1 MIMFMKMVIGKKF
14 PRLLHVF
21 IVNVIV
27 LLLYVKPVLG
37 LSSRVEE
44 DAKTRC
50 IEREKQ
56 ALLKFK
62 ETLIDDYGILSSWGS
77 EEDKKDCCK
86 WRGVGCNNHTG
97 HVTMLDLHVSHNYS
111 LPTYQALR
119 GKISPSLLELQ
130 HLKYLDL
137 HGNDFVDIHI
147 PKFIGSLGKLQYL
160 NLAYNGFS
168 GPIPNQFRN
177 LSNLQYLNLAYNFD
191 VNCGNLEWI
200 SHLSLISHLDLTYV
214 NLSKAVNWVQSINNL
229 PLLEE
234 LRLSECSLPNITHL
248 SLPFNSSVSL
258 SIFDLS
264 LNDLSSSIYSWLFNF
279 SHSLTDVDLSVNQL
293 KGPIPESFGD
303 MIFLT
308 NLSLGGNY
316 LEGSLPKSFA
326 NLSHLQSLDLSENNL
341 IEELHQFLKKLSG
354 AEDSL
359 QVLNMDYNRV
369 SGPLPDFTRFS
380 SLKVLSVGFNQ
391 LSGSIPETFGRHPNL
406 ASLMLYGNQIS
417 GSLPNLSTFPSLTH
431 LDLEDNQ
438 LNGTMHVNI
447 GQLSKLE
454 YFDVSLNSL
463 KGIISDT
470 HFSNLS
476 SLKFLSLSSNPLTF
490 NFSSDWVPPFQL
502 DIIML
507 SSCKLGPHFPKWLQ
521 TQNNFSQLD
530 ISSNGIS
537 DVVPSWFWDLSPGL
551 IYLNLSCNLIKG
563 LLPDLSLKYHG
574 YPGIDLSSNHFM
586 GPIPLVPPNVTD
598 LNLSKNEFSGSLSFL
613 CAIMGMRL
621 TYLDLSNNLLSG
633 EIPNCWVQFTRLS
646 IISLAYNNL
655 YGKIPSSM
663 GSLGIYSL
671 HLSNNN
677 FSGEVPSSLKRCT
690 KLRVIDLGGNKFTGK
705 IPSWIGAHLTSLI
718 VLSLRSN
725 EFKGSIPRHICHLT
739 KIQILDFSKNRLS
752 GNIPHCFH
760 NFTALAESKSSRAII
775 FSSYGTFEP
784 FFARFTRYIE
794 NALVLW
800 KGQESKYGNNLRLLK
815 IIDLSGNELVGK
827 IPKQVGSLAGL
838 VSLNLSRNNLT
849 GNIIQ
854 EVGWMK
860 MLESLDLS
868 ANDLSGAIPTSLA
881 DLNFLSVL
889 NLSHNR
895 LSGRIPISTQLQS
908 FDPSVYSGNLELCGL
923 PLPNKCPGEEIVVEP
938 PVLVRGKEKRIQEDD
953 DKFVTTG
960 FYVSLG
966 LGFTL
971 GFWTVFGTILFNK
984 PSRHAYFE
992 FLDRI
997 KNWFYVTTA
1006 LSMARLQRRLQ
1017 R

>member
-1 MIMFMKMVIGKKF
+1 
-14 PRLLHVF
+14 
-21 IVNVIV
+21 
-27 LLLYVKPVLG
+27 
-37 LSSRVEE
+37 
-44 DAKTRC
+44 
-50 IEREKQ
+50 
-56 ALLKFK
+56 
-62 ETLIDDYGILSSWGS
+62 
-77 EEDKKDCCK
+77 
-86 WRGVGCNNHTG
+86 
-97 HVTMLDLHVSHNYS
+97 
-111 LPTYQALR
+111 
-119 GKISPSLLELQ
+119 
-130 HLKYLDL
+130 
-137 HGNDFVDIHI
+137 
-147 PKFIGSLGKLQYL
+147 
-160 NLAYNGFS
+160 
-168 GPIPNQFRN
+168 
-177 LSNLQYLNLAYNFD
+177 
-191 VNCGNLEWI
+191 
-200 SHLSLISHLDLTYV
+200 
-214 NLSKAVNWVQSINNL
+214 
-229 PLLEE
+229 
-234 LRLSECSLPNITHL
+234 
-248 SLPFNSSVSL
+248 
-258 SIFDLS
+258 
-264 LNDLSSSIYSWLFNF
+264 
-279 SHSLTDVDLSVNQL
+279 
-293 KGPIPESFGD
+293 
-303 MIFLT
+303 
-308 NLSLGGNY
+308 
-316 LEGSLPKSFA
+316 
-326 NLSHLQSLDLSENNL
+326 
-341 IEELHQFLKKLSG
+341 
-354 AEDSL
+354 
-359 QVLNMDYNRV
+359 MDYNQL

-380 SLKVLSVGFNQ
+380 SLKALSVAFNQ

-417 GSLPNLSTFPSLTH
+417 GSLPNLSTVPSLTH

-454 YFDVSLNSL
+454 YFDVSFNSL

-563 LLPDLSLKYHG
+563 LLPDLSVKYHG
-574 YPGIDLSSNHFM
+574 YLGIDLSSNHFM
-586 GPIPLVPPNVTD
+586 GPIPLVPPNVTV

-613 CAIMGMRL
+613 CAIMGMGL
-621 TYLDLSNNLLSG
+621 IYLDLSNNLLSG
-633 EIPNCWVQFTRLS
+633 ELPNCWVQFTRLS

-677 FSGEVPSSLKRCT
+677 FSGEVSSSLNRCT
-690 KLRVIDLGGNKFTGK
+690 KLRMIDLGGNKFTGK
-705 IPSWIGAHLTSLI
+705 IPAWIGTHLTSLI

-760 NFTALAESKSSRAII
+760 NFTALAESKSSRAIS
-775 FSSYGTFEP
+775 FPSYGTFEP
-784 FFARFTRYIE
+784 FFVRFSSYIE

-800 KGQESKYGNNLRLLK
+800 KGQESKYGNNLRLLNL
-815 IIDLSGNELVGK
+815 IDLSGNELVGK
-827 IPKQVGSLAGL
+827 IPIQVGGLAGL

-868 ANDLSGAIPTSLA
+868 ANELLGAIPTSLA
-881 DLNFLSVL
+881 DLNFLNVL

-895 LSGRIPISTQLQS
+895 LSRRIPISTQLQS
-908 FDPSVYSGNLELCGL
+908 FDPYVYSGNLELYGL

-938 PVLVRGKEKRIQEDD
+938 PVLVRG
-953 DKFVTTG
+953 
-960 FYVSLG
+960 
-966 LGFTL
+966 
-971 GFWTVFGTILFNK
+971 
-984 PSRHAYFE
+984 
-992 FLDRI
+992 
-997 KNWFYVTTA
+997 
-1006 LSMARLQRRLQ
+1006 
-1017 R
+1017 